1 MSGRLV
7 GSAIQAPGFQG
18 LNSQDSEVTLESGY
32 ATSATNCIIDR
43 FGRLGSRRGWA
54 YLTTNNGTL
63 ADNEPIEFIYEF
75 KNTDGNYTILSAG
88 GGKLFT
94 GDTTLTEK
102 QVRNTANNANIPLSV
117 STGNWQGA
125 TLQDTDGVGALGEVY
140 LAQQGNPLLV
150 YREVSGTYIYN
161 RACDH
166 GSVPTNLTI
175 TSFDPNCVLSAY
187 GRIWVASLSNNKITV
202 FYSRQFDGHHFT
214 GAGSGFL
221 DVSSIVGGNDEI
233 VALASHNNFLV
244 IFMKNNIVVY
254 SGADTP
260 TTSAFQLSDVIRG
273 VGCIARDS
281 VQNTGTDLIFLS
293 KSGVRSLART
303 IQEKSMPMR
312 ELSINVRDIL
322 VRDIQ
327 NEILSNIKSAYFERD
342 AFYILNLP
350 STNQIYCFDMRV
362 ALPNGASRVT
372 TWNISYSAFCST
384 EARELYLGVKGGIA
398 KYNGYLDNTSSYRM
412 AYFTANTD
420 IGQPSQ
426 IKFLKKGGILL
437 IGNSTQD
444 VVVKFGFDYN
454 TLFENRVFFG
464 NTGNLASEYNIAEYN
479 IGEYSGGLSILEAR
493 VNLGGSGRVVK
504 LGIETVVEGSPIS
517 IQKVEL
523 FFKSGKVY

>member
-1 MSGRLV
+1 MSGRLI

-75 KNTDGNYTILSAG
+75 KKTDGNYTILSAG

-94 GDTTLTEK
+94 GDTTLTEL
-102 QVRNTANNANIPLSV
+102 QVRNSNNTANIALSV
-117 STGNWQGA
+117 ATGNWQA
-125 TLQDTDGVGALGEVY
+125 AVLQDRAGAGALAEGF

-150 YREVSGTYIYN
+150 YRELSGNYIYQ
-161 RACDH
+161 RVSDF
-166 GSVPTNLTI
+166 GSVPTGFSVST
-175 TSFDPNCVLSAY
+175 FDPNCVISAY
-187 GRIWVASLSNNKITV
+187 GRIWAANLSNNKIVV
-202 FYSRQFDGHHFT
+202 FYSRLLAGHHFS
-214 GAGSGFL
+214 GAGTGLL
-221 DVSSIVGGNDEI
+221 DVSSVVGGNDEI
-233 VALASHNNFLV
+233 VALASHNNFLI
-244 IFMKNNIVVY
+244 IFMRNNIVVY
-254 SGADTP
+254 SGADDPATL
-260 TTSAFQLSDVIRG
+260 QLSDVIKG

-327 NEILSNIKSAYFERD
+327 NEVLNGIKSAYFERD

-412 AYFTANTD
+412 VYFTANTD

-464 NTGNLASEYNIAEYN
+464 NTGNNASEYNIAEYG

-523 FFKSGKVY
+523 FFKTGKVY